1 MEAEALLTLAQWL
14 SPAYP
19 TGAFAWSH
27 GLEAAVAAGLVADA
41 AELGA
46 WISDLITW
54 GSGRS
59 DAILLGAAYRA
70 EGTTLSEVADLALAL
85 APSSERRAETREQGA
100 AFAAVTRTVWGLDLP
115 DMPLPVVVGRA
126 ASLAKLPLC
135 PAVQLY
141 LQSLAS
147 AQVQAAL
154 RLMPLGQTAGQ
165 VVLRRLSPLCA
176 RAAEESLSLTIEEI
190 GGCAFGI
197 DLASMRHETLS
208 PRIFRS

>member
-1 MEAEALLTLAQWL
+1 MEAEHLLILAQWL

-27 GLEAAVAAGLVADA
+27 GLEAAVAMGLVADA
-41 AELGA
+41 AELEA
-46 WISDLITW
+46 WIGDLITW

-70 EGTTLSEVADLALAL
+70 EGAALAETADLALAL
-85 APSSERRAETREQGA
+85 APSSERLAETREQGA
-100 AFAAVTRTVWGLDLP
+100 AFAAVTRSVWGLDVP
-115 DMPLPVVVGRA
+115 DMALPVAVGRA
-126 ASLAKLPLC
+126 ASLARLPLG

-141 LQSLAS
+141 LQGLGS

-154 RLMPLGQTAGQ
+154 RLMPLGQTSGQ
-165 VVLRRLSPLCA
+165 GVLRRLSPLCA
-176 RAAEESLSLTIEEI
+176 RVAEESLTLTTDDI

-197 DLASMRHETLS
+197 DLAAMRHETLS
-208 PRIFRS
+208 SRIFRS